1 MDNSNLIGSSHERSQ
16 TYGVPISRKY
26 PENRLSED
34 DFEARLK
41 ENDELISHASY
52 IILQLYK
59 TVAGSGFFINVTDAQ
74 GCILTI
80 KGDDEVMREAE
91 KMQMVAGAY
100 MNEASIGTNSM
111 GLAIHERKPV
121 QVTAQEHFISA
132 YHNWTCSAAPIMLD
146 DQVIGCIN
154 MTGHA
159 DLVHS
164 HTLGMVISAAHA
176 IENRIS
182 QQQVLQKLE
191 TSNQFAFAMMNNLA
205 FGVMAI
211 NISDEVEW
219 VNDTACRLINIR
231 RTNLLSKD
239 VNALMTD
246 WRRIKRIILNELKF
260 IDEHTSF
267 NIPDINEQF
276 LFNAYVIRGENSAMH
291 GYLLTFRPF
300 SRIVDLIRKYQNH
313 HTRFSFDN
321 IVAESPSMRQ
331 LVENAQQVATKP
343 STILLSGESG
353 TGKEVLA
360 QSIHN
365 ASLRKDGPFIAL
377 NCGAIAS
384 TLIESELF
392 GYEEGAFTGA
402 KKGGAPGKFELANH
416 GTLFLDEVGDMPLD
430 MQVKLL
436 RCIQEG
442 YVTRVGGKKEMRVD
456 VRIIAASNKI
466 LQQEIEKE
474 NFRLDL
480 YYRLNVINLHV
491 PALRDRKADILH
503 MARFFAAQKAEK
515 MGKPMPFIDSRVS
528 RFLENYSWPGNVREL
543 ENMMERFVVLDG
555 NMDSLLN
562 QNNTASEQMPIAA
575 VQNTNQSFT
584 PQTLAEIEKN
594 AIVSCLKTYDF
605 NISKVAKVL
614 NVSRNTLYLK
624 IKKYNISLG

>member
-1 MDNSNLIGSSHERSQ
+1 MNNSNLIGSSHERSQ

-26 PENRLSED
+26 PENRLSEN
-34 DFEARLK
+34 DFEVRLK
-41 ENDELISHASY
+41 ENDELLSHASY

-80 KGDDEVMREAE
+80 KGDEEVMREAE
-91 KMQMVAGAY
+91 KLQMVEGAY

-132 YHNWTCSAAPIMLD
+132 YHNWTCSAAPIILD

-182 QQQVLQKLE
+182 QQKVLQKLE

-231 RTNLLSKD
+231 RTDLLSKD
-239 VNALMTD
+239 VNFLMTD

-267 NIPDINEQF
+267 NIPEINEQF

-456 VRIIAASNKI
+456 VRIIAASNKN
-466 LQQEIEKE
+466 LQLEIEKE

-480 YYRLNVINLHV
+480 YYRLNVINLHL
-491 PALRDRKADILH
+491 PALRDRKADIMH

-584 PQTLAEIEKN
+584 PQTLAELEKN
-594 AIVSCLKTYDF
+594 AIISCLKTYDF
-605 NISKVAKVL
+605 NISKAAKVL
-614 NVSRNTLYLK
+614 NISRNTLYLK

>member
-442 YVTRVGGKKEMRVD
+442 YVTRVGGKKEIRVD
-456 VRIIAASNKI
+456 VRIIAASNKN

>member
-1 MDNSNLIGSSHERSQ
+1 MKKSNLIRTSHQRSQ
-16 TYGVPISRKY
+16 TYGVPTSRKF
-26 PENRLSED
+26 PENELSKS
-34 DFEARLK
+34 DFEARLE

-52 IILQLYK
+52 IIYQLFK
-59 TVAGSGFFINVTDAQ
+59 TVTGSGFFINLTDDQ
-74 GCILTI
+74 GCILII

-91 KMQMVAGAY
+91 KLQMVEGAY
-100 MNEASIGTNSM
+100 MNESSIGTNSM
-111 GLAIHERKPV
+111 GLAIHEQKPV

-159 DLVHS
+159 DLVHP

-176 IENRIS
+176 IENIIS
-182 QQQVLQKLE
+182 QQQALQKLE

-231 RTNLLSKD
+231 RTDLLSKD
-239 VNALMTD
+239 MNSLMAN

-267 NIPDINEQF
+267 NIPEIKEQF
-276 LFNAYVIRGENSAMH
+276 LFNAYVIRGENSNMH

-300 SRIVDLIRKYQNH
+300 SRIVNLIRKYQNH
-313 HTRFSFDN
+313 HTRFSFEN
-321 IVAESPSMRQ
+321 IVAESPAMKQ
-331 LVENAQQVATKP
+331 LVKNGQQVATKP

-442 YVTRVGGKKEMRVD
+442 YVTRVGGKEEIRVD
-456 VRIIAASNKI
+456 VRIIAASNKN
-466 LQQEIEKE
+466 LQQEVEKGK
-474 NFRLDL
+474 FRLDL

-503 MARFFAAQKAEK
+503 MARFFASEKAEK
-515 MGKPMPFIDSRVS
+515 MGKPMPFIDSNVS
-528 RFLENYSWPGNVREL
+528 SSLENYSWPGNVREL

-555 NMDSLLN
+555 NIDSLLN
-562 QNNTASEQMPIAA
+562 QNNTESNQKPTTA
-575 VQNTNQSFT
+575 VQDANQDFT

-594 AIVSCLKTYDF
+594 AIISCLKTYDF
-605 NISKVAKVL
+605 NISKASKVL

-624 IKKYNISLG
+624 IKKYNISLE

>member
-26 PENRLSED
+26 PENRLSEN
-34 DFEARLK
+34 DFEVRLK
-41 ENDELISHASY
+41 ENDELLSHASY

-80 KGDDEVMREAE
+80 KGDEEVMRGAE
-91 KMQMVAGAY
+91 KLQMVEGAY

-182 QQQVLQKLE
+182 QQKVLQKLE

-231 RTNLLSKD
+231 RTDLLSKD
-239 VNALMTD
+239 VNSLMTD

-267 NIPDINEQF
+267 NIPEINEQF

-442 YVTRVGGKKEMRVD
+442 YVTRVGGKKDMRVD
-456 VRIIAASNKI
+456 VRIIAASNKN
-466 LQQEIEKE
+466 LQLEIEKE

-491 PALRDRKADILH
+491 PALRDRKADIMH

-528 RFLENYSWPGNVREL
+528 LFLENYSWPGNVREL

-594 AIVSCLKTYDF
+594 AIISCLKTYDF
-605 NISKVAKVL
+605 NISKAAKVL
-614 NVSRNTLYLK
+614 NISRNTLYLK

>member
-231 RTNLLSKD
+231 RTDLLSKD

-267 NIPDINEQF
+267 NIPEINEQF

-456 VRIIAASNKI
+456 VRIIAASNKN
-466 LQQEIEKE
+466 LQLEIEKE

-491 PALRDRKADILH
+491 PALRDRKADIMH

>member
-1 MDNSNLIGSSHERSQ
+1 M
-16 TYGVPISRKY
+16 
-26 PENRLSED
+26 LSDIE
-34 DFEARLK
+34 FEARLK
-41 ENDELISHASY
+41 ENEDFISHASF
-52 IILQLYK
+52 ILMQLYK
-59 TVAGSGFFINVTDAQ
+59 TVAGSGFFINLTDAD
-74 GCILTI
+74 GCILTM
-80 KGDDEVMREAE
+80 KGDDDVMKEAA
-91 KMQMVAGAY
+91 KLHMVAGAY
-100 MNEASIGTNSM
+100 MNEESIGTNSM
-111 GLAIHERKPV
+111 GLVIHEKKPV

-132 YHNWTCSAAPIMLD
+132 YHNWTCSAAPIMFE

-159 DLVHS
+159 DHVHP
-164 HTLGMVISAAHA
+164 HTLGMVISAAQA

-182 QQQVLQKLE
+182 QQHILQKLE

-231 RTNLLSKD
+231 RSDLLSKD
-239 VNALMTD
+239 VNTLLTD

-260 IDEHTSF
+260 IDEHASF
-267 NIPDINEQF
+267 NIPEINEQF
-276 LFNAYVIRGENSAMH
+276 LFNAYVIRGENGAMH
-291 GYLLTFRPF
+291 GYLLSFRPF
-300 SRIVDLIRKYQNH
+300 SRIVDLIKKYQH
-313 HTRFSFDN
+313 YHTRFSFDN
-321 IVAESPSMRQ
+321 IVAESPAMRQ
-331 LVENAQQVATKP
+331 LVENARQVATKP

-365 ASLRKDGPFIAL
+365 ASLRKDGAFIAL
-377 NCGAIAS
+377 NCGAISS

-436 RCIQEG
+436 RCLQEG
-442 YVTRVGGKKEMRVD
+442 YVTRVGGKKEIRVD
-456 VRIIAASNKI
+456 VRIIAASNKN
-466 LQQEIEKE
+466 LQQEIDKG

-480 YYRLNVINLHV
+480 FYRLNVIHLHV

-515 MGKPMPFIDSRVS
+515 MAKPMPFIDGRISD
-528 RFLENYSWPGNVREL
+528 FLENYDWPGNVREL

-555 NMDSLLN
+555 NIESLRNKNELESGQNQTTINTDSN
-562 QNNTASEQMPIAA
+562 QNFAN
-575 VQNTNQSFT
+575 
-584 PQTLAEIEKN
+584 QTLAEIEKN
-594 AIVSCLKTYDF
+594 AIISCLKTYDF
-605 NISKVAKVL
+605 NISKVSKVL
-614 NVSRNTLYLK
+614 NISRNTLYLK
-624 IKKYNISLG
+624 IKKYDISLG

>member
-1 MDNSNLIGSSHERSQ
+1 MNNSNLIGSSHERSQ

-246 WRRIKRIILNELKF
+246 
-260 IDEHTSF
+260 
-267 NIPDINEQF
+267 
-276 LFNAYVIRGENSAMH
+276 
-291 GYLLTFRPF
+291 
-300 SRIVDLIRKYQNH
+300 
-313 HTRFSFDN
+313 
-321 IVAESPSMRQ
+321 
-331 LVENAQQVATKP
+331 
-343 STILLSGESG
+343 
-353 TGKEVLA
+353 
-360 QSIHN
+360 
-365 ASLRKDGPFIAL
+365 
-377 NCGAIAS
+377 
-384 TLIESELF
+384 
-392 GYEEGAFTGA
+392 
-402 KKGGAPGKFELANH
+402 
-416 GTLFLDEVGDMPLD
+416 
-430 MQVKLL
+430 
-436 RCIQEG
+436 
-442 YVTRVGGKKEMRVD
+442 
-456 VRIIAASNKI
+456 
-466 LQQEIEKE
+466 
-474 NFRLDL
+474 
-480 YYRLNVINLHV
+480 
-491 PALRDRKADILH
+491 
-503 MARFFAAQKAEK
+503 
-515 MGKPMPFIDSRVS
+515 
-528 RFLENYSWPGNVREL
+528 
-543 ENMMERFVVLDG
+543 
-555 NMDSLLN
+555 
-562 QNNTASEQMPIAA
+562 
-575 VQNTNQSFT
+575 
-584 PQTLAEIEKN
+584 
-594 AIVSCLKTYDF
+594 
-605 NISKVAKVL
+605 
-614 NVSRNTLYLK
+614 
-624 IKKYNISLG
+624 